1 MVLKGELCKERTA
14 LCYVPFARAQEK
26 FFFFF
31 LNLEDRITILHADNF
46 NGNIAEKKASFSL
59 YVLQKEAVV
68 GRPWRLFIHAV
79 LLLSWF
85 KDDQKQASSDT

>member
-1 MVLKGELCKERTA
+1 MFPLPEHRKSI
-14 LCYVPFARAQEK
+14 
-26 FFFFF
+26 FFFF
-31 LNLEDRITILHADNF
+31 LKSGRQNNIILHADNF